1 MWLVAGAVVGVGI
14 AIGDVAYLAGAAR
27 SLADD
32 AQRLVGTGGSQ
43 LVASVAS
50 HGAPKRVVLGFAAVI
65 GVLLP
70 GVTALLL
77 VIAARGTLR
86 VRAVIAVLIAALG
99 IASFAYQPHGVAFGA
114 VGLALAVAAVAVAL
128 TGPLVTA
135 PLCALAGLI
144 GGEYLPRLV
153 STHPAVAGA
162 AISDLHQALT
172 GVAGTPLWVRL
183 VLLMVAV
190 VPFAVAARLIVKG

>member
-1 MWLVAGAVVGVGI
+1 MWLVVGALVGVGI
-14 AIGDVAYLAGAAR
+14 AVGDVPYLAGAAR

-43 LVASVAS
+43 IVTSVAR
-50 HGAPKRVVLGFAAVI
+50 HGAPKRLVLGVTAVLS
-65 GVLLP
+65 VLLP

-86 VRAVIAVLIAALG
+86 VRALIAVLVAALG
-99 IASFAYQPHGVAFGA
+99 VASFAYQPHGVAFGA

-135 PLCALAGLI
+135 PLCVLAGLI
-144 GGEYLPRLV
+144 GGEYLPRML

-162 AISDLHQALT
+162 AISNLHLALT
-172 GVAGTPLWVRL
+172 GVAGTPLWVR
-183 VLLMVAV
+183 VILLLVAV
-190 VPFAVAARLIVKG
+190 VPLAVATRLILKG